1 MLAEDFI
8 FGLGITIITAKGA
21 GEFTIGIVGTSDKG
35 AKFTELK
42 REYPVFAAC
51 AFTRVRAVFFI
62 GEDLRAERIIC
73 LLYTSPS
80 PRDGLLSR
88 MPSSA

>member
-1 MLAEDFI
+1 MVCDGASSNLSLLKVLSEY
-8 FGLGITIITAKGA
+8 KGRRLPLEA
-21 GEFTIGIVGTSDKG
+21 GDGV
-35 AKFTELK
+35 AKFLPTMKFINPYDPYKDDSE
-42 REYPVFAAC
+42 VFM
-51 AFTRVRAVFFI
+51 
-62 GEDLRAERIIC
+62 IC